1 MKQLFL
7 LFLLPALLRAQKT
20 VFFGQQQLTRPVANC
35 IPPEVEKQ
43 VLKQVAINV
52 ANARVA
58 AVSTETVLL
67 DWPLRQRIPLDY
79 TYYGLGFFVDHNPAS
94 GSILDYN
101 GGNRTYD
108 GHTGIDISP
117 QPYQWDMMDN
127 SRVEVIAAAAGTI
140 VLRQEGN
147 YDRLCSSNPSFVG
160 NAVILQHADGS
171 QTWYWHLKNGS
182 VTNKTVGQTVQQG
195 EYLGIVGSSGVS
207 GGPHLHFEVR
217 NAANQVVD
225 PFAGPSNTTTNT
237 SLWVQQK
244 PYWDSKIARLMTHS
258 GLPNPYPACSANP
271 VDETLEKRS
280 FVSGEMVYF
289 FKYGR
294 DWQPGQVFNLKV
306 IQPNG
311 TIWANYSYTRPLDWQ
326 SFASNYNYFNQAL
339 PNPALAGTWKFQ
351 VTTLNDTYET
361 VFNVNT
367 TKPYTTKTAICEGNS
382 TELIA
387 MNGGQGFSYQWQRDG
402 NNIVGATN
410 DHYMATLSGNYRVIA
425 TKNAISN
432 TSDATAI
439 SVAANSVA
447 LSGLAVSGMQQAV
460 GTIISQQTVSSG
472 ISTVYRTGGSI
483 LLNPNFVAER
493 GAFFRTELGG
503 CNE

>member
-1 MKQLFL
+1 MKQLLSF
-7 LFLLPALLRAQKT
+7 LFLSTLLHAQKT
-20 VFFGQQQLTRPVANC
+20 VFFGQQQLTHPVANC

-43 VLKQVAINV
+43 VLKQVAINF
-52 ANARVA
+52 ANVRVEA
-58 AVSTETVLL
+58 ASTETMLL
-67 DWPLRQRIPLDY
+67 DWPLRQRAPLDY
-79 TYYGLGFFVDHNPAS
+79 TYYGLSFFVDHNLATGPV
-94 GSILDYN
+94 LDYN

-108 GHTGIDISP
+108 GHTGTDISP

-140 VLRQEGN
+140 VLRQDGN
-147 YDRLCSSNPSFVG
+147 YDRRCSSDPNFVG
-160 NAVILQHADGS
+160 NAVILQHSDGS

-195 EYLGIVGSSGVS
+195 EYLGIIGSSGMS

-217 NAANQVVD
+217 NASNQIVD

-237 SLWVQQK
+237 SLWLQQK

-294 DWQPGQVFNLKV
+294 DWQPGQTFNLKV

-311 TIWANYSYTRPLDWQ
+311 AIWVNYSYTRPLDWQ
-326 SFASNYNYFNQAL
+326 TFASNYNYFNQTL
-339 PNPALAGTWKFQ
+339 PGTAQAGTWKFQ

-367 TKPYTTKTAICEGNS
+367 TRPYAAKTTLCQGDSIILA
-382 TELIA
+382 A
-387 MNGGQGFSYQWQRDG
+387 MNGGQNFTYQWQRDG
-402 NNIVGATN
+402 NNIIGATE
-410 DHYMATLSGNYRVIA
+410 DHYMVTQSGDYRVIA
-425 TKNAISN
+425 TKNAVST
-432 TSDATAI
+432 TSDVTMI
-439 SVAANSVA
+439 SVTSNSII
-447 LSGLAVSGMQQAV
+447 LNGLAVSGTQQA
-460 GTIISQQTVSSG
+460 GEIIVSEQKVNNG
-472 ISTVYRTGGSI
+472 ISTVYRAGNSI
-483 LLNPNFVAER
+483 SLNPNFVAER
-493 GAFFRTELGG
+493 GSFFRTELGG

>member
-1 MKQLFL
+1 MKKL
-7 LFLLPALLRAQKT
+7 LLLLLLPALLHAQKA
-20 VFFGQQQLTRPVANC
+20 VFFGQQQLAHPVANC
-35 IPPEVEKQ
+35 IPPEVEQQ

-58 AVSTETVLL
+58 AVSTETILL
-67 DWPLRQRIPLDY
+67 DWPLRQRAPLDY
-79 TYYGLGFFVDHNPAS
+79 TYYGLSFFVDHNPAS
-94 GSILDYN
+94 GSIFDYN

-108 GHTGIDISP
+108 GHTGTDISP

-127 SRVEVIAAAAGTI
+127 NRVEVIAAAAGTI
-140 VLRQEGN
+140 VLRQDGN
-147 YDRLCSSNPSFVG
+147 YDRLCSSNPNFVG

-195 EYLGIVGSSGVS
+195 EYLGIVGSSGMS

-217 NAANQVVD
+217 NAANQVID

-244 PYWDSKIARLMTHS
+244 LYWDSKIARLMTHS
-258 GLPNPYPACSANP
+258 GAPNPYPACVANP

-280 FVSGEMVYF
+280 FVSGDMVYF

-294 DWQPGQVFNLKV
+294 DWQPGQTFNLKV
-306 IQPNG
+306 IRPDG
-311 TIWANYSYTRPLDWQ
+311 TIWVNYSYTRPLDWQ
-326 SFASNYNYFNQAL
+326 TFASNYNYFNQAL
-339 PNPALAGTWKFQ
+339 PNPAPAGTWKFQ

-367 TKPYTTKTAICEGNS
+367 TKPYTAKTSLCQGDS

-387 MNGGQGFSYQWQRDG
+387 MNGGQNFTYQWLRDG
-402 NNIVGATN
+402 NTISGAAK
-410 DHYMATLSGNYRVIA
+410 DRYMATQARIYTVIA
-425 TKNAISN
+425 TKNAVSN
-432 TSDATAI
+432 TSDATLINIVPI
-439 SVAANSVA
+439 SVTLNG
-447 LSGLAVSGMQQAV
+447 LSVSGTQQAV
-460 GTIISQQTVSSG
+460 ETIVSQQTVGNG
-472 ISTVYRTGGSI
+472 ISTVYRAGNSI
-483 LLNPNFVAER
+483 LLNPNFIAEK
-493 GAFFRTELGG
+493 GAVFRTELGG
-503 CNE
+503 CN